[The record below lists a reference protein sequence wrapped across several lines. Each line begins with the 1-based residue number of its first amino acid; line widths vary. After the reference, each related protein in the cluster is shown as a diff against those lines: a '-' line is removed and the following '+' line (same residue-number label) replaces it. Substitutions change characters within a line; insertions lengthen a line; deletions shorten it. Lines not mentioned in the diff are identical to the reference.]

1 MDGHRRRQVDVM
13 KVLITGAGGR
23 IGSRLTRSLLSEGH
37 QVRAFGLDTDPQLER
52 FASQGIEVVTGDLE
66 VPSSLRGIAHGVD
79 AVCHLAAALTTHDV
93 SDDRFVDVNLRG
105 TFNLLEVVRAEAPDL
120 RRFIYTSSDAVYWS
134 GGVTGSTYLPV
145 DEAHPRT
152 PGSVYGAT
160 KVGAEE
166 LCRAYWHSYGI
177 PSAVMRPTATAEP
190 AELVEP
196 SSVFARR
203 WFVASAVRWFESRP
217 RLTQGEEELLGRL
230 REIDDGRPRLYSL
243 VAPDGTSS
251 LSMIGH
257 AEDAAQGMRAM
268 LEPTEAI
275 GEAFNIGPASP
286 HADRQ
291 LVEALGAALGIEVT
305 EIRSSVTR
313 PSWYISSAKA
323 RGVLGYQPRWT
334 VFDMVEHVV
343 EQKGS
348 AG

>member
-1 MDGHRRRQVDVM
+1 M

-37 QVRAFGLDTDPQLER
+37 HVRAFGLDTDPQLER
-52 FASQGIEVVTGDLE
+52 FASEGIEVVTGDLE
-66 VPSSLRGIAHGVD
+66 EPASLRGIARGVD

-93 SDDRFVDVNLRG
+93 ADDRFVDVNLRG

-120 RRFIYTSSDAVYWS
+120 GRFIYTSSDAVYWP
-134 GGVTGSTYLPV
+134 GGVARSTYLPV

-166 LCRAYWHSYGI
+166 LCRAYWHSYGV
-177 PSAVMRPTATAEP
+177 PSVVMRPTATAEP
-190 AELVEP
+190 AELIDP
-196 SSVFARR
+196 ASVFARR
-203 WFVASAVRWFESRP
+203 WFVAPAIRWLTSRP
-217 RLTQGEEELLGRL
+217 RLTPGEEELLGRL
-230 REIDDGRPRLYSL
+230 REVDDGRPRLFAL

-275 GEAFNIGPASP
+275 GEAFNIGPAAP
-286 HADRQ
+286 HADREM
-291 LVEALGAALGIEVT
+291 VAALGVALGLEVT
-305 EIRSSVTR
+305 EIRSSATR
-313 PSWYISSAKA
+313 PSWYISSGKA

-334 VFDMVEHVV
+334 VFDMIEHAVDP
-343 EQKGS
+343 EGS
-348 AG
+348 TR